1 MIMTSETATEM
12 LIKAPTGIRGFDGL
26 SGGGLPQGRTTLLGG
41 NAGSGK
47 TVFALQTLM
56 NGAREYGEPGIFV
69 AFEENSWRIMANA
82 EKFGWR
88 LPTLHPDKL
97 FFLDAQPSYVMICS
111 GQFD

>member
-1 MIMTSETATEM
+1 MPDAIPAEV
-12 LIKAPTGIRGFDGL
+12 LIKAPTGIRGFDAL

-56 NGAREYGEPGIFV
+56 NGAREYGEPGIFI
-69 AFEENSWRIMANA
+69 AFEENSRRIMANA

-97 FFLDAQPSYVMICS
+97 FFLDAQPSYDMICS
-111 GQFD
+111 GQ